1 MNIRLSCYASRKN
14 GKNCWIVE
22 TNGEVIKSGL
32 FKFQGDNIKENA
44 ISCVEKGLR
53 ALRNSVLHD
62 DCIHI
67 EIQNVHLAEW
77 LSGQK
82 EYSTYAHQLGRVF
95 AVLEDL
101 DCKYNFYF
109 EKTPRAKRYGETH
122 DIPKI
127 SLQPLENLFDME
139 VADE

>member
-22 TNGEVIKSGL
+22 TNGDVIKSGL

-44 ISCVEKGLR
+44 LLCVERGLR
-53 ALRNSVLHD
+53 ALRNTVRHD
-62 DCIHI
+62 DCIQI

-77 LSGQK
+77 LSGQR
-82 EYSTYAHQLGRVF
+82 EYSTYAKQLGKVF

-109 EKTPRAKRYGETH
+109 EKVPRAKRYGETH
-122 DIPKI
+122 EIPKI
-127 SLQPLENLFDME
+127 SLQTIADLLDME
-139 VADE
+139 ENEE